1 MTAQL
6 VLIFLFYIS
15 LYFWW
20 SLYSKSKLDHKS
32 ITNVLLHYISFI
44 LYLLL
49 LFMMQKHTEAG
60 KLFTTY

>member
-15 LYFWW
+15 LYFW